1 MSNSGLIEITS
12 KPISP
17 ERVISQVKT
26 DDSGCV
32 VTYVGLIRNSS
43 QGKAVVSVEY
53 QDTKGNAADALKK
66 IAQEIKQKW
75 PIEDIAVCHRVGKL
89 KVGDINFLVA
99 VASAHRK
106 EGLAACSYT
115 VDRFKELLPTK
126 KTETYSD
133 GTTSVIQS

>member
-1 MSNSGLIEITS
+1 
-12 KPISP
+12 
-17 ERVISQVKT
+17 
-26 DDSGCV
+26 
-32 VTYVGLIRNSS
+32 
-43 QGKAVVSVEY
+43 
-53 QDTKGNAADALKK
+53 
-66 IAQEIKQKW
+66 
-75 PIEDIAVCHRVGKL
+75 
-89 KVGDINFLVA
+89 VGDINFLVA

>member
-1 MSNSGLIEITS
+1 
-12 KPISP
+12 
-17 ERVISQVKT
+17 
-26 DDSGCV
+26 
-32 VTYVGLIRNSS
+32 
-43 QGKAVVSVEY
+43 VVSVEY

-106 EGLAACSYT
+106 EGLAACSYA
-115 VDRFKELLPTK
+115 VDRFKELLPTR

>member
-1 MSNSGLIEITS
+1 MSNSGVIEITH

-17 ERVISQVKT
+17 EQLISQVKT
-26 DDSGCV
+26 DSSGCV

-43 QGKAVVSVEY
+43 QGKAVTSVEY
-53 QDTKGNAADALKK
+53 EDTQGTAADGLKT
-66 IAQEIKQKW
+66 IASEIRQKW
-75 PIEDIAVCHRVGKL
+75 QVENIAICHRVGKL

-99 VASAHRK
+99 VASTHRQ
-106 EGLAACSYT
+106 EGFAVCSYA

-133 GTTSVIQS
+133 GSTSVSSP